1 MSYCESD
8 FSCTSNEY
16 GSSTITPY
24 SGPGKD
30 RRQITALKSSND
42 LTNIEDK
49 KYHTELNKIMKG
61 STTTNTPPR
70 HKKGSPNR
78 FSGESTSDR
87 DDDGESI
94 ENPPYSRMR
103 FGNTKNSRKIS
114 NMSKQFLWGCISI
127 CVLVIIIVIIS
138 VGIANGL
145 FFSSSE
151 VTDGSSNV
159 QDNIYPSSGE
169 PIERDNRLR
178 EYLITVVVNGAATFI
193 DPISPESQ
201 ALAWMQYEDP
211 VELDSIKLEH
221 RFRIEQ
227 RFALLTIWFQSD
239 LDWYNETNWLTEDE
253 CAWKGV
259 TCITVSTGMRRSLI
273 ERDKDNDNDERTL
286 RDGDTVVNTVNL
298 EQNNLQG
305 TLPPDLSLL
314 KNLVSLNLSRNK
326 LSGTV
331 PEEMSSMNLLEEI
344 YLNDNNLSQRFF
356 LDFSLMPN
364 IATLDLSNNQFE
376 GNIPD
381 SLYSITTINQI
392 RLDNNNF
399 VGRIPE
405 NVGNLINLCKTN
417 ISFSLLLVVDDKRWL
432 CKFLNLFDSSLLC
445 FYFAFSP
452 LSSYSDIYR

>member
-8 FSCTSNEY
+8 FSYTGNEY
-16 GSSTITPY
+16 DSSTITPY
-24 SGPGKD
+24 SNPGKVK
-30 RRQITALKSSND
+30 RQRIAIKNSND
-42 LTNIEDK
+42 YTNIENK
-49 KYHTELNKIMKG
+49 KYHNELNKIMKS
-61 STTTNTPPR
+61 STTTTR
-70 HKKGSPNR
+70 QKKGSPNT
-78 FSGESTSDR
+78 FSGGSTSDR
-87 DDDGESI
+87 NDDRESTEI
-94 ENPPYSRMR
+94 PPSSKMR
-103 FGNTKNSRKIS
+103 FGNTKNSKKIS
-114 NMSKQFLWGCISI
+114 DMSKQLLWGCISI
-127 CVLVIIIVIIS
+127 CLLVIIIIIIS
-138 VGIANGL
+138 VGIANDL
-145 FFSSSE
+145 FFYSSE

-159 QDNIYPSSGE
+159 QDTIYPSSGG
-169 PIERDNRLR
+169 PTERDNRLR

-211 VELDSIKLEH
+211 IELDSIKLEH

-239 LDWYNETNWLTEDE
+239 FDWYNETNWLTVDE

-259 TCITVSTGMRRSLI
+259 TCINVSTGMRRSLT
-273 ERDKDNDNDERTL
+273 ERDKDNDNHERTL
-286 RDGDTVVNTVNL
+286 RDGDATVNTINL

-344 YLNDNNLSQRFF
+344 YLNNNNLSQELF
-356 LDFSLMPN
+356 LDFSLMLN
-364 IATLDLSNNQFE
+364 IATLDLSNNQFD
-376 GNIPD
+376 GNVPD

-399 VGRIPE
+399 IGRIPE

-417 ISFSLLLVVDDKRWL
+417 IGSSLLLVVYDKR
-432 CKFLNLFDSSLLC
+432 
-445 FYFAFSP
+445 
-452 LSSYSDIYR
+452 